1 MLLLPPA
8 WEDDELTMCSMLCS
22 LNKALAVFFYYF
34 IIFIFAKVGGV
45 WGVGVGWA
53 KIKQDY
59 FIR

>member
-22 LNKALAVFFYYF
+22 LNKALAVFFYYYF
-34 IIFIFAKVGGV
+34 YLCQGR

-59 FIR
+59 FIC

>member
-22 LNKALAVFFYYF
+22 LNKALAVFFLLFYYF
-34 IIFIFAKVGGV
+34 YLCQGR